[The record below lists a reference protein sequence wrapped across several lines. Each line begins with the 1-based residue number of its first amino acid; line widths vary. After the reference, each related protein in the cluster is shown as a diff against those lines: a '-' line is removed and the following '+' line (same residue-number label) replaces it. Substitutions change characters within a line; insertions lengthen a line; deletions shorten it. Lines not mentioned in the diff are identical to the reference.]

1 VNVVVIDDSP
11 DNIALME
18 VLLSRVP
25 GCAAKT
31 FTDSQKALEWCIQR
45 DPDLVILD
53 YMMPGLDGIA
63 LTRGLR
69 LTPSTAH
76 TPVLMVTAS
85 SETEVRHGALEVG
98 VTDFLTRP
106 LDITEFIA
114 RVKIML
120 ALRRSHLALSGRAE
134 SLEAAVRR
142 ATAAIYERERETILR
157 LAKAAE
163 LRSRETGLHVLRVAN
178 FCQLIAVQMGLPG
191 EDQEMILQAA
201 PMHDVG
207 KLGTPDHILTKTAPL
222 TSGELEAIRRHSLI
236 GYEILKGS
244 ASPVLQM
251 AAQIALTHHERFDG
265 KGYPNGLAG
274 DRIPILGRIAAVADV
289 FDAIT
294 TERPY
299 QHAWEVGRA
308 AEFLRAGRGNQ
319 FDPDCVDA
327 LLSEWEVVLA
337 IRQRYDDNNVMD

>member
-1 VNVVVIDDSP
+1 MNVVVVDDNL

-18 VLLSRVP
+18 VLLARVP
-25 GCAAKT
+25 GCVSRC
-31 FTDSQKALEWCIQR
+31 FSDSPKALEWCLKTE
-45 DPDLVILD
+45 PDLVILD
-53 YMMPGLDGIA
+53 YMMPGLDGIDV
-63 LTRGLR
+63 TRGLR
-69 LTPSTAH
+69 RASATAH
-76 TPVLMVTAS
+76 IPVLMVTAS
-85 SETEVRHGALEVG
+85 SETEVRHQALNEG

-106 LDITEFIA
+106 LDITEFVA

-120 ALRRSHLALSGRAE
+120 ALRRSHLALTGRAE

-142 ATAAIYERERETILR
+142 ATAEIHERERETIFR

-178 FCQLIAVQMGLPG
+178 YSQLIAVQLGLPG
-191 EDQEMILQAA
+191 QDQEMILQAA

-207 KLGTPDHILTKTAPL
+207 KLGTPDHILLKAAPL
-222 TSGELEAIRRHSLI
+222 TSAELEAIRRHSLI
-236 GYEILKGS
+236 GYEILKDS

-265 KGYPNGLAG
+265 KGYPYGLA
-274 DRIPILGRIAAVADV
+274 REQIPILGRIAAVADV

-299 QHAWEVGRA
+299 QRAWAVERA
-308 AEFLRAGRGNQ
+308 VEFLRSGRGTQ

-327 LLSEWEVVLA
+327 LLSEWDVVLA
-337 IRQRYDDNNVMD
+337 IRQRYDDTNVID

>member
-1 VNVVVIDDSP
+1 MNVVVVDDNL

-18 VLLSRVP
+18 VLLASVP
-25 GCAAKT
+25 GCAARC
-31 FTDSQKALEWCIQR
+31 FSDPLKALESCRQK

-53 YMMPGLDGIA
+53 YMMPGLDG
-63 LTRGLR
+63 LGVTRLLR
-69 LTPSTAH
+69 RESATQH

-85 SETEVRHGALEVG
+85 SETEVRHRALEEG

-106 LDITEFIA
+106 LDITEFVA

-120 ALRRSHLALSGRAE
+120 ALRRSHLALTGRAE

-142 ATAAIYERERETILR
+142 ATVAIHERERETIFR

-163 LRSRETGLHVLRVAN
+163 LRSGESGLHVLRVAN
-178 FCQLIAVQMGLPG
+178 FSQLIAVQLGLPG
-191 EDQEMILQAA
+191 KDQEMILQAA

-207 KLGTPDHILTKTAPL
+207 KLGTPDHILLKADRL
-222 TSGELEAIRRHSLI
+222 NSAEMEAIRRHSLI

-251 AAQIALTHHERFDG
+251 AAEIALTHHERFDG
-265 KGYPNGLAG
+265 KGYPQGLA
-274 DRIPILGRIAAVADV
+274 REEIPILGRIAAVADV

-299 QHAWEVGRA
+299 QPAWAAERA
-308 AEFLRAGRGNQ
+308 AEFLRSGRGTQ

-327 LLSEWEVVLA
+327 LLSEWEIVLA
-337 IRQRYDDNNVMD
+337 IRQRYDDKNVID